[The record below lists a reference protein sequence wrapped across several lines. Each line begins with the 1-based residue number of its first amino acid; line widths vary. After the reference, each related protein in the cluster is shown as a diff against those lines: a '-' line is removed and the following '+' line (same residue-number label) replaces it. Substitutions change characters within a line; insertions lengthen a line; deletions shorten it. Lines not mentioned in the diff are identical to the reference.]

1 MRKWYC
7 PDKRCQKPFGI
18 PKLFPEKQ
26 CLIQPASVEGNWY
39 GVYRISNET
48 KKLNEP
54 MTFCAALKTDTTD
67 KEPEGCTRYAL
78 PACTYA
84 FFEQSPGYLCELA
97 DVMAAKIAEAGF
109 AVAENAICFETDNKE
124 RDGTVNVWVPVV
136 TL

>member
-1 MRKWYC
+1 MS
-7 PDKRCQKPFGI
+7 DI
-18 PKLFPEKQ
+18 DIAV
-26 CLIQPASVEGNWY
+26 CLNPNVDIAKERRELIGDLMP
-39 GVYRISNET
+39 
-48 KKLNEP
+48 
-54 MTFCAALKTDTTD
+54 ALKTDTTD